1 MLIKNCTYVVT
12 QNKNREILENVDILI
27 EGSNIIKIGKNLTSS
42 KEDTIISGKNKIVM
56 PGLINT
62 HTHIGMHSLRGI
74 CDDEELPAWLDKV
87 IAAEKKFTHQQI
99 QRNAELACQ
108 EMLRF
113 GTTTFC
119 EMYQPIEPILTGV
132 KKYQIRAVLCPVLY
146 NFLGTI
152 NKQFTTAKKLIEHHQ
167 SHQSNLISLG
177 LGIHSIYACNQAM
190 MIKAKQYARKHNL
203 LTPIHIAE
211 TRKERFELQDKH
223 QRLPVD
229 YLESFDFLDE
239 KTLLVHAI
247 WLTKGEVRII
257 GKCSTKVSHC
267 PISNMKL
274 ASGGTMPLMEMFESN
289 VAVGLGT
296 DSVAS
301 NNNMNLFEEMK
312 VTGLLHKY
320 HRWQPSCITNQ
331 QIIDMAT
338 INGAKVLG
346 MDKDIGS
353 IEVDKKGDIII
364 LKIGLHMQPIYKGNV
379 LSHLVYAAS
388 GYDVSDV
395 LINGQVVLRDK
406 ELMIK

>member
-1 MLIKNCTYVVT
+1 MLIKNCSYVVT
-12 QNKNREILENVDILI
+12 QNNDREILENIDILI
-27 EGSNIIKIGKNLTSS
+27 QGTTIIKIGKNLNS
-42 KEDTIISGKNKIVM
+42 KKNDVVISGKNKMVM
-56 PGLINT
+56 PGLVNT

-87 IAAEKKFTHQQI
+87 ISAEKKFTAKQI
-99 QRNAELACQ
+99 QQNAESACK

-119 EMYQPIEPILTGV
+119 EMYHPIEPVLAGV
-132 KKYQIRAVLCPVLY
+132 KKYPIRSVLCPVLY
-146 NFLGTI
+146 DFLGTI
-152 NKQFTTAKKLIEHHQ
+152 DQQFETAKRLILKKH
-167 SHQSNLISLG
+167 SPLITMG
-177 LGIHSIYACNQAM
+177 LGIHSIYACNQKM
-190 MIKAKQYARKHNL
+190 MIEAKQFARKHNL

-211 TRKERFELQDKH
+211 TRKERFEVQDKY

-239 KTLLVHAI
+239 NTLLVHAI
-247 WLTKGEVRII
+247 WLTKNEVRVI
-257 GKCSTKVSHC
+257 GKCRSKVSHC

-274 ASGGTMPLMEMFESN
+274 ASGGTMPLMEMFENN
-289 VAVGLGT
+289 VVVGLGT

-338 INGAKVLG
+338 INGAKALSL
-346 MDKDIGS
+346 DKEIGS
-353 IEVDKKGDIII
+353 IEVGKKADIIM
-364 LKIGLHMQPIYKGNV
+364 LEIGLHLHPIYKENV

-388 GYDVSDV
+388 GYDITDV
-395 LINGQVVLRDK
+395 LVDGKAVLRDREFVETNRK
-406 ELMIK
+406 